1 MPYARTDVR
10 TALHEAREAGKPVD
24 GLIVGDRETALQL
37 ERWGFLPVN
46 REATEK
52 RIADWYVA
60 NGLAVRV
67 DDTPDR
73 VPDTP
78 HDTRGDTPG
87 DTPGRTAAAVAS
99 VIPVVSSASSTMA
112 ALVAAE
118 AAIEAARLALA
129 AARTIGGSAA

>member
-46 REATEK
+46 REATDR

-60 NGLAVRV
+60 QGLAVR
-67 DDTPDR
+67 DGDTPER

-78 HDTRGDTPG
+78 KDTPGDTRGDTPG
-87 DTPGRTAAAVAS
+87 DTPGAS
-99 VIPVVSSASSTMA
+99 TTSA
-112 ALVAAE
+112 ALAAAE
-118 AAIEAARLALA
+118 AAIEAARAALA
-129 AARTIGGSAA
+129 AARAMSGSAA